1 MSNDTLLNI
10 LSQGGSEPDAI
21 QGDLES
27 LFDAI
32 QQIDFDEFDRFLIV
46 RFKGFEKGVVEIL
59 KCSTPVKATGNVE
72 DWLRKLQGEMQKTV
86 RN

>member
-1 MSNDTLLNI
+1 
-10 LSQGGSEPDAI
+10 
-21 QGDLES
+21 LES

-46 RFKGFEKGVVEIL
+46 RFKGFEKGVVEIM
-59 KCSTPVKATGNVE
+59 KCSTSVKATGNVE